1 MQDKSKEKKYEFIHE
16 EYYDPKCKGKFT
28 IFNKYA
34 IEVQDENEMQERD
47 LKIKE
52 DQIIEKIKLEEQKN
66 EGVSSSSI
74 PEKIWIKLF
83 EAKCMDLGIPIK

>member
-34 IEVQDENEMQERD
+34 IEVQDENETQERD

-52 DQIIEKIKLEEQKN
+52 DQIIEKIKLEE
-66 EGVSSSSI
+66 
-74 PEKIWIKLF
+74 
-83 EAKCMDLGIPIK
+83 

>member
-52 DQIIEKIKLEEQKN
+52 DQIIEKIKLEE
-66 EGVSSSSI
+66 
-74 PEKIWIKLF
+74 
-83 EAKCMDLGIPIK
+83 

>member
-47 LKIKE
+47 IKIKE
-52 DQIIEKIKLEEQKN
+52 D
-66 EGVSSSSI
+66 
-74 PEKIWIKLF
+74 
-83 EAKCMDLGIPIK
+83 

>member
-52 DQIIEKIKLEEQKN
+52 DSIIEKIKLEE
-66 EGVSSSSI
+66 
-74 PEKIWIKLF
+74 
-83 EAKCMDLGIPIK
+83 